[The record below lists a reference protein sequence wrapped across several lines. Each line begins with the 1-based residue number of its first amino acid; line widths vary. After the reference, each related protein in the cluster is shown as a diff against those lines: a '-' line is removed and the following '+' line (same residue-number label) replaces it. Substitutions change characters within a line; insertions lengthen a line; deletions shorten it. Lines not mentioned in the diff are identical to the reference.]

1 MFGTF
6 SGGVL
11 RLNIP
16 KQDGTIAL
24 SVFKSPSPD
33 LFNNAVQAMQLRVS
47 NDSQTAMVQREVAS
61 KESAIDKL
69 PQR

>member
-16 KQDGTIAL
+16 QQDGTIAL
-24 SVFKSPSPD
+24 SAFKSASPD
-33 LFNNAVQAMQLRVS
+33 LFNDAVQAMQLRVS

-61 KESAIDKL
+61 KESAIEKL
-69 PQR
+69 SRR